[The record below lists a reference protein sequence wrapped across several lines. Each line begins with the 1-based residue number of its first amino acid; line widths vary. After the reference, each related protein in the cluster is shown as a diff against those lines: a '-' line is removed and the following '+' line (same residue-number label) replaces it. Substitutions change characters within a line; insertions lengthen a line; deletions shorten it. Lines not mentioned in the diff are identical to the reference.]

1 VDELVPDASDP
12 VVIAAIEANIAAF
25 YIHLGGAPGAEVH
38 VENDLTWFATGI
50 PSAGFNG
57 VMQTRLAPGAST
69 AEVDAC
75 IGEMIATFTRRGLP
89 MVWWV
94 TPSTS
99 PPGLSAYL
107 TARGFSSIGAR
118 PYMAADLATLPQQ
131 IPQLSGVDITTVTD
145 ASTYVAWVRVFAAS
159 YGQQPDVAQRYFEL
173 ISPRVGGA
181 QTDIQHYLAWLDGTP
196 VATATLF
203 LHEDIAGLYHVGT
216 LPEARG
222 QGIGTA
228 IVLTTL
234 LEAWSRGLRHG
245 VLFSSPMG
253 LNIYRRLGFK
263 VYCQFDRYVLCLP
276 QSV

>member
-25 YIHLGGAPGAEVH
+25 YIHLGRAPGAEVH

-69 AEVDAC
+69 AEVDAR

-99 PPGLSAYL
+99 PPGLAAYL

-118 PYMAADLATLPQQ
+118 PYMAVDLATLPQQ
-131 IPQLSGVDITTVTD
+131 IPRLSFSARRPRPSGLGRNGALARRVVD
-145 ASTYVAWVRVFAAS
+145 
-159 YGQQPDVAQRYFEL
+159 GMQ
-173 ISPRVGGA
+173 
-181 QTDIQHYLAWLDGTP
+181 
-196 VATATLF
+196 
-203 LHEDIAGLYHVGT
+203 
-216 LPEARG
+216 
-222 QGIGTA
+222 
-228 IVLTTL
+228 
-234 LEAWSRGLRHG
+234 
-245 VLFSSPMG
+245 
-253 LNIYRRLGFK
+253 YRRACGNLRLWSEDDT
-263 VYCQFDRYVLCLP
+263 QVLNARVSRS
-276 QSV
+276 QRFTVG